1 MPKARTI
8 AVTGATGRLGRHI
21 VDVLEEM
28 VEWGTQGEVVYVPKT
43 RTQLVAARSV
53 AEALA
58 DMVNGAGSDST
69 LRGLLP
75 EERLLERPRLVDRDD
90 EERIVAGVP
99 KAMRRLR
106 RNDEHLIRTQFDD
119 VVTGRPAPA
128 PFEEDEGLRV
138 GMHVEIHPLARRRP
152 HDEDRDADAGARQ
165 SLEERGAGAELHL
178 VEIEDLHRG

>member
-21 VDVLEEM
+21 VDVLEQM

-43 RTQLVAARSV
+43 RTQLVAARS
-53 AEALA
+53 LA

-106 RNDEHLIRTQFDD
+106 RDDEHLVRVQVDD
-119 VVTGRPAPA
+119 TVAGGPASA
-128 PFEEDEGLRV
+128 SFEEDEGFRV
-138 GMHVEIHPLARRRP
+138 GMHVEIHPLARRSP
-152 HDEDRDADAGARQ
+152 YDEDRDANAGARQ
-165 SLEERGAGAELHL
+165 PLEQRRRGAELHL
-178 VEIEDLHRG
+178 VEIEDVHSG